1 MLRRAFNDGSPVHL
15 APVLGLVDVG
25 GQTAQRRRPDGA
37 LPAPQAGTDALADY
51 AGTFSLEEKRLSLPT
66 ARGNEPLG
74 LRLTRAVPYEA
85 ESVRSVTLLAEG
97 RRLYVDVC
105 AEVPLGTY
113 EEGAAPDPRKVA
125 GVDLG
130 IIHPY
135 VLADPER
142 ALVVSGRAMRA
153 ESRLHLAE
161 SKARK
166 RATSRRAPARGRT
179 RFASLAQVPGAHQ
192 GPRGPSP
199 AASRPGPLRG
209 GPRGGDPCQGAAHR
223 HLGGGGPERT
233 AGAGRR
239 CAPEPRGARLEGGSA
254 HLGAQRPG
262 GGGRHR
268 RGPRRRARHLVDLPV
283 LRRARPKAQGTWFCL
298 PKLCTPGPP
307 RRGGRGQ
314 HRLEISSGWHRHRPV
329 PVGDHAPSSRS
340 ASAWPCPA

>member
-1 MLRRAFNDGSPVHL
+1 MSAAKRRKEGDLTAHSP
-15 APVLGLVDVG
+15 
-25 GQTAQRRRPDGA
+25 RRKRA
-37 LPAPQAGTDALADY
+37 LMPSRDY

-166 RATSRRAPARGRT
+166 RATSRRAPA
-179 RFASLAQVPGAHQ
+179 
-192 GPRGPSP
+192 
-199 AASRPGPLRG
+199 AANAVRV
-209 GPRGGDPCQGAAHR
+209 
-223 HLGGGGPERT
+223 
-233 AGAGRR
+233 AGASTGR
-239 CAPEPRGARLEGGSA
+239 APR
-254 HLGAQRPG
+254 
-262 GGGRHR
+262 
-268 RGPRRRARHLVDLPV
+268 
-283 LRRARPKAQGTWFCL
+283 
-298 PKLCTPGPP
+298 
-307 RRGGRGQ
+307 
-314 HRLEISSGWHRHRPV
+314 
-329 PVGDHAPSSRS
+329 SSRHVTGGVS
-340 ASAWPCPA
+340 TRPATRRPARW